1 MQPGWQVNRTPS
13 SIEILSRDARA
24 PDGGV
29 AGVFNRSAVFIINKD
44 VDDGDFVAL
53 SFEPIFDAGA
63 HADRF
68 AIMCG
73 TEFAHFTRRMNP
85 GAEIVIVDQ
94 DPVGEREQ
102 DRRMRQ
108 AIGAYGS
115 VERRTH
121 AR

>member
-1 MQPGWQVNRTPS
+1 MQPGWQVKRTPS

-29 AGVFNRSAVFIINKD
+29 VGVFDRSAVFIINKD

-53 SFEPIFDAGA
+53 SFEPIFDAAA
-63 HADRF
+63 HADGF
-68 AIMCG
+68 AVTRM

-102 DRRMRQ
+102 DSRMRQ
-108 AIGAYGS
+108 AIVADSS
-115 VERRTH
+115 VER
-121 AR
+121 